1 MNISTTRSSR
11 RAGSLVAA
19 LVLLIAAVTVLA
31 ACGSSGGTHGS
42 SMGSMTGSSSVE
54 KNAPVVPGALEI
66 AVTSKSY
73 RFTPK
78 LMRLATG
85 KNVTF
90 ALTATDIPHDITVEG
105 VGHIAHAGR
114 DKTTR
119 GGVKIMKPGTYVFYC
134 SVQGHRA
141 AGMTGKIIVS

>member
-1 MNISTTRSSR
+1 
-11 RAGSLVAA
+11 
-19 LVLLIAAVTVLA
+19 
-31 ACGSSGGTHGS
+31 
-42 SMGSMTGSSSVE
+42 MGSMTGSTSVE

-66 AVTSKSY
+66 AVSSQAY
-73 RFTPK
+73 SFTP
-78 LMRLATG
+78 RLIRVGAGT
-85 KNVTF
+85 NLTL

-114 DKTTR
+114 NKTTR
-119 GGVKIMKPGTYVFYC
+119 GGMKIMKPGTYVFYC

>member
-1 MNISTTRSSR
+1 MRKT
-11 RAGSLVAA
+11 AA
-19 LVLLIAAVTVLA
+19 LLLLIAAGTVLA
-31 ACGSSGGTHGS
+31 ACSSGSGGTHGS

-66 AVTSKSY
+66 AVTSKAYS
-73 RFTPK
+73 FTPK
-78 LMRLATG
+78 LIRVAAGTNLTL
-85 KNVTF
+85 

-114 DKTTR
+114 SKTTR
-119 GGVKIMKPGTYVFYC
+119 GGLKIMKPGTYVFYC

-141 AGMTGKIIVS
+141 AGMTGKIVVS